1 MSPPRVGILL
11 LYGFPSLLKQFW
23 SINGNPSGEMAQYK
37 YLHYLTNLS
46 DPKFDP
52 ALAPGAV
59 TPHSGIY
66 KCQGC
71 GNEIIST
78 AGDPL
83 PPPSHHQH
91 SLKEGGIAWRL
102 IVATV

>member
-1 MSPPRVGILL
+1 
-11 LYGFPSLLKQFW
+11 
-23 SINGNPSGEMAQYK
+23 MA
-37 YLHYLTNLS
+37 HYEYVHYRTNLS

-52 ALAPGAV
+52 AHAPGAI
-59 TPHSGIY
+59 TPDSGIY

-71 GNEIIST
+71 GIEILST

-91 SLKEGGIAWRL
+91 SLAQVYIGWRL
-102 IVATV
+102 IVAAA

>member
-1 MSPPRVGILL
+1 
-11 LYGFPSLLKQFW
+11 
-23 SINGNPSGEMAQYK
+23 MAQFK
-37 YLHYLTNLS
+37 YLHLLTNLP

-52 ALAPGAV
+52 AHESGAI

-71 GNEIIST
+71 GTEIVST

-83 PPPSHHQH
+83 PPLSHHQH
-91 SLKEGGIAWRL
+91 SLNQGGVAWRL
-102 IVATV
+102 IVATQ

>member
-1 MSPPRVGILL
+1 
-11 LYGFPSLLKQFW
+11 
-23 SINGNPSGEMAQYK
+23 MAQYK
-37 YLHYLTNLS
+37 YFHYLTNLS

-52 ALAPGAV
+52 AHAPGAV

-71 GNEIIST
+71 GIEIIST

-91 SLKEGGIAWRL
+91 SLNQGGVAWRL